1 MKKKNLILLSMFSAA
16 TLASC
21 VGTEAKT
28 SEMPVQPFGSSSEA
42 SRASSAD
49 SGSKASSGDGYG
61 HEGSGNGSGEGT
73 WSGTMTVGVP
83 EPTIDILSEKA
94 TSENDPTKTSFTILP
109 SVKAAGTGE
118 TLFYRADW
126 GGVENED
133 FKQTEK
139 GEVSLTFSKTVT
151 AAEYSVSFYVE
162 AYATKDGM
170 KSEVASAGRGWS
182 SSSFSGGTSL

>member
-1 MKKKNLILLSMFSAA
+1 MRKQNLILLSVISAA
-16 TLASC
+16 MLASC
-21 VGTEAKT
+21 VGAEAKT

-61 HEGSGNGSGEGT
+61 HEGSENGSGEGT

-83 EPTIDILSEKA
+83 EPTIDILSEEG
-94 TSENDPTKTSFTILP
+94 TITNDPTKKYFTILL
-109 SVKAAGTGE
+109 SVKVAGTGE

-151 AAEYSVSFYVE
+151 AAEYSVSFYAE

-182 SSSFSGGTSL
+182 SSSSSGGTSL